1 MDAAPLDAQIH
12 RAHRNKAGELL
23 GQLLGYEDR
32 PLGHSA
38 PPKGPASTSS
48 LRVAMAAEPGFIAR
62 ASSFRDSLKARPHKE
77 LSDAVYILGR
87 PSA

>member
-32 PLGHSA
+32 PLTHSA
-38 PPKGPASTSS
+38 PPKGPAF
-48 LRVAMAAEPGFIAR
+48 VAAR
-62 ASSFRDSLKARPHKE
+62 RD
-77 LSDAVYILGR
+77 GR
-87 PSA
+87 